1 MVSFA
6 RHHGGPVLVLQLQ
19 LQKAEFRSSPS
30 RPFQGIQSY
39 ALGNRITNSNLLG
52 KWIQVSEGIY

>member
-6 RHHGGPVLVLQLQ
+6 RHHGGPVLVLWLQ
-19 LQKAEFRSSPS
+19 VQKAEFRGSPS
-30 RPFQGIQSY
+30 RLSHGIQSD
-39 ALGNRITNSNLLG
+39 ALGNRITTSNFLG